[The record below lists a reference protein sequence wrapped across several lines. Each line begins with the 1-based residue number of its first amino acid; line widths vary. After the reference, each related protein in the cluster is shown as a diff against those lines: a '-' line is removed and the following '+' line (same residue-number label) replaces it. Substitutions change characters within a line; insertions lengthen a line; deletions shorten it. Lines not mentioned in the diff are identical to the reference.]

1 MGQKLDSNNCHSTV
15 FYCKRFKY
23 IYIEITKQVEIYQN
37 IYMNNMDMKNFKKP
51 IAKIDLAINEL
62 PLATRYEANNRII

>member
-1 MGQKLDSNNCHSTV
+1 
-15 FYCKRFKY
+15 
-23 IYIEITKQVEIYQN
+23 
-37 IYMNNMDMKNFKKP
+37 MKNFKKP